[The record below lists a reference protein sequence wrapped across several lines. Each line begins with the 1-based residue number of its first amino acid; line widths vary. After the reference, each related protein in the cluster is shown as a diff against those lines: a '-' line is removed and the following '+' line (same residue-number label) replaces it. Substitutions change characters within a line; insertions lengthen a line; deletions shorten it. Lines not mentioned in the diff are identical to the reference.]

1 MKLFNLQLKKT
12 NTYIRLFAL
21 GLLGSFA
28 LFLAF
33 YNQSNCI
40 GATADTSNY
49 CANLNITITNTSN
62 NQVDAPVRVPFVSSA
77 LVNQNYM
84 DNFGSQIIL
93 TDSNAND
100 INFMNQNLTGTQAAG
115 YWLVAP
121 DLDTNVAN
129 VFKLFLG
136 KNDNGNATQWRDNG
150 FYFYTNDL
158 VTIPYHVDFN
168 LTDNIKIN
176 SDVYLSNLSS
186 WNCPS
191 GVPTTDT
198 GYVFDRHENNTGY
211 AVGVEC
217 EQQTLYN
224 FVQIQGTKLRTPV
237 TSGFNTR
244 YNLKAVYE
252 YPNIYLYVDNVLAAT
267 TTATSTMTTIS
278 DSVKIGNNLN
288 STWVLNTELIKNTT
302 TTNNVVARYNF
313 DISDL
318 DETYGSSYAGTVA
331 DVSGNNH
338 NGTYT
343 MDRPQTYILNVGLPT
358 STGFQNFVINP
369 ETDNQNQ
376 AVIDAD
382 LLTQGTANQFFPFFP
397 FINTVAT
404 TSGLPTQFVFGG
416 LFTFIAMLVGSV
428 LIAAT
433 RQVTFGI
440 FGFGTILYLG
450 QIMNFYSLW
459 FPLATLFI
467 IIVLYGSSKLLSEG
481 F

>member
-1 MKLFNLQLKKT
+1 LKLLNLKLKKT
-12 NTYIRLFAL
+12 NTYLRLLAL
-21 GLLGSFA
+21 GLLGFFA

-33 YNQSNCI
+33 YNQNNCI
-40 GATADTSNY
+40 GAIADTSNY
-49 CANLNITITNTSN
+49 CQNLNITITNTSSD
-62 NQVDAPVRVPFVSSA
+62 QVDVPVRVPFVSSA

-84 DNFGSQIIL
+84 DNFGSQILL
-93 TDSNAND
+93 TDNNLND

-150 FYFYTNDL
+150 FYFYKNDL

-168 LTDNIKIN
+168 LTDNIAIN

-186 WNCPS
+186 WNCPG
-191 GVPTTDT
+191 GVPSIDT
-198 GYVFDRHENNTGY
+198 GYIFDRHENNTGY

-224 FVQIQGTKLRTPV
+224 FVEIQGTKLRTPV
-237 TSGFNTR
+237 TSGFNNR
-244 YNLKAVYE
+244 YNLKATYE
-252 YPNIYLYVDNVLAAT
+252 HPDIKLFVDNSLVASA
-267 TTATSTMTTIS
+267 TATSTMTSLI
-278 DSVKIGNNLN
+278 DNVKIGNNLN
-288 STWVLNTELIKNTT
+288 STWVLNTELIKNIN

-313 DISDL
+313 DITDL
-318 DETYGSSYAGTVA
+318 EETFSSSYAGTVA

-343 MDRPQTYILNVGLPT
+343 MDRPQTYILDVGLPT
-358 STGFQNFVINP
+358 TTGFQNFVINP
-369 ETDNQNQ
+369 QVDNQNQ
-376 AVIDAD
+376 AILNAD
-382 LLTQGTANQFFPFFP
+382 LINKSSANQFFPFFP

-428 LIAAT
+428 MIAAT